1 MFHSI
6 HKKLKIA
13 MTNNSK
19 VVLGIVT
26 AAAAGAV
33 IGLLFAPEKGTELRE
48 KVRDTA
54 NGLASD
60 FLDVIQRG
68 RQQYAEVEEQVQDKA
83 KELKSKVVGKY
94 AEAKDRVEDEVSN
107 AKNEFDNVKDKAQ
120 KYA

>member
-1 MFHSI
+1 
-6 HKKLKIA
+6 

-68 RQQYAEVEEQVQDKA
+68 RQQYAEVEEDIKDKA
-83 KELKSKVVGKY
+83 KELKSKAVGKY
-94 AEAKDRVEDEVSN
+94 AEAKDRIEDEVSN
-107 AKNEFDNVKDKAQ
+107 AKNEAENLKDKAQ

>member
-1 MFHSI
+1 
-6 HKKLKIA
+6 

-33 IGLLFAPEKGTELRE
+33 IGLLFAPEKGTELRD

-60 FLDVIQRG
+60 LLDVIQRG
-68 RQQYAEVEEQVQDKA
+68 RQQYAEVEDQVQDKA

-94 AEAKDRVEDEVSN
+94 EETKDRVETEVAN
-107 AKNEFDNVKDKAQ
+107 AKHEAENMKDKAQ

>member
-1 MFHSI
+1 
-6 HKKLKIA
+6 

-33 IGLLFAPEKGTELRE
+33 IGLLFAPEKGTELRD

-60 FLDVIQRG
+60 LLDVIQRG
-68 RQQYAEVEEQVQDKA
+68 RQQYAEVEDQVQDKA
-83 KELKSKVVGKY
+83 KELKAKVVGKY
-94 AEAKDRVEDEVSN
+94 EETKDRVENEVAN
-107 AKNEFDNVKDKAQ
+107 AKHEAENMKDKAQ

>member
-1 MFHSI
+1 
-6 HKKLKIA
+6 

-33 IGLLFAPEKGTELRE
+33 IGMLFAPEKGTELRD

-60 FLDVIQRG
+60 LLDVIQRG

-94 AEAKDRVEDEVSN
+94 EETKDKVENEVAN
-107 AKNEFDNVKDKAQ
+107 VKNEAENMKDKAQ

>member
-1 MFHSI
+1 
-6 HKKLKIA
+6 

-19 VVLGIVT
+19 VILGIIT

-33 IGLLFAPEKGTELRE
+33 IGMLFAPEKGTELRE

-60 FLDVIQRG
+60 LLDVIQRG
-68 RQQYAEVEEQVQDKA
+68 RQQYAEVEEEIQDKA
-83 KELKSKVVGKY
+83 KEIKSKAIGKF
-94 AEAKDRVEDEVSN
+94 AEVKDQVEDEL
-107 AKNEFDNVKDKAQ
+107 DNVKNKAQ

>member
-1 MFHSI
+1 
-6 HKKLKIA
+6 

-68 RQQYAEVEEQVQDKA
+68 RQQYAEVEEEVQDKA
-83 KELKSKVVGKY
+83 KELKSKVAGKY
-94 AEAKDRVEDEVSN
+94 AEAKDKVEDEVSN
-107 AKNEFDNVKDKAQ
+107 AKHEAENMKDKAQ
-120 KYA
+120 RYA

>member
-1 MFHSI
+1 
-6 HKKLKIA
+6 

-19 VVLGIVT
+19 AVLGIVT

-83 KELKSKVVGKY
+83 KDLKSKVVGKY

-107 AKNEFDNVKDKAQ
+107 VKSEADNMKDKAQ
-120 KYA
+120 KYV

>member
-1 MFHSI
+1 
-6 HKKLKIA
+6 

-33 IGLLFAPEKGTELRE
+33 IGMLFAPEKGTELRD

-60 FLDVIQRG
+60 LLDVIQRG
-68 RQQYAEVEEQVQDKA
+68 RQKYAEVEDQVQDKA

-94 AEAKDRVEDEVSN
+94 EETKDRVENEVAN
-107 AKNEFDNVKDKAQ
+107 AKHEAENMKDKAQ

>member
-1 MFHSI
+1 
-6 HKKLKIA
+6 

-33 IGLLFAPEKGTELRE
+33 IGMLFAPEKGTELRD

-60 FLDVIQRG
+60 LLDVIQRG
-68 RQQYAEVEEQVQDKA
+68 RQQYAEVEDQVQDKA

-94 AEAKDRVEDEVSN
+94 EDTKDKVENEVAN
-107 AKNEFDNVKDKAQ
+107 AKNEAENMKDKAQ